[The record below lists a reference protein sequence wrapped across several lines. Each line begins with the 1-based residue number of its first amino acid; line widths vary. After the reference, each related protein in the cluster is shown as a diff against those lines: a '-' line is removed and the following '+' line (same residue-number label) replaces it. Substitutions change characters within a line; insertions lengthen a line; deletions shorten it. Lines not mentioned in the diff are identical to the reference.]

1 MPQDRASAEELL
13 NGVEGFLR
21 KDVLPQLSGAS
32 IYKCRVAANILSI
45 VQRELAQGSKAD
57 STELEGLQVLL
68 DRVGEGDDTSARLD
82 DLNAELCAKI
92 RSGELDERRDE
103 VIKAV
108 RRTLQDKLAI
118 ANPKYAGY
126 KESLLNN

>member
-13 NGVEGFLR
+13 GGVEAFLR

-45 VQRELAQGSKAD
+45 VQRELALGNGAD
-57 STELEGLQVLL
+57 STELQSLQKLL
-68 DRVGEGDDTSARLD
+68 GREGEGFDTSSRLD
-82 DLNAELCAKI
+82 DLNAELCTDI
-92 RSGELDERRDE
+92 RSGKLDEQRDG
-103 VIKAV
+103 VMNHV
-108 RRTLQDKLAI
+108 RSTLQDKLAI

-126 KESLLNN
+126 RESLGE

>member
-13 NGVEGFLR
+13 GGVEAFLR

-45 VQRELAQGSKAD
+45 VQRELALGEKAD
-57 STELEGLQVLL
+57 STELQSLQKLL
-68 DRVGEGDDTSARLD
+68 GREGEGFDASSRLD
-82 DLNAELCAKI
+82 DLNAELCTDI
-92 RSGELDERRDE
+92 RGGKLDGQRD
-103 VIKAV
+103 VVMNHV
-108 RRTLQDKLAI
+108 RSTLQDKLAI

-126 KESLLNN
+126 RESLGG

>member
-13 NGVEGFLR
+13 GGVEAFLR

-45 VQRELAQGSKAD
+45 VQRELAAGDQAD
-57 STELEGLQVLL
+57 DAELQGLQQLL
-68 DRVGEGDDTSARLD
+68 GRESEGYDTGSRLD
-82 DLNAELCAKI
+82 DLNAELCTAI
-92 RSGELDERRDE
+92 RSGQLDDSRRE
-103 VIKAV
+103 VMAHV
-108 RRTLQDKLAI
+108 RTTLQDKLAI

-126 KESLLNN
+126 RESLGE

>member
-13 NGVEGFLR
+13 GGVEAFLR
-21 KDVLPQLSGAS
+21 NDVLPQLSGAS

-45 VQRELAQGSKAD
+45 VQRELAQGEVAD
-57 STELEGLQVLL
+57 NKELEGLQNLL
-68 DRVGEGDDTSARLD
+68 AREGRGVDSEAQLD
-82 DLNAELCAKI
+82 DLNGVLCANI
-92 RSGELDERRDE
+92 RSGDLDGQRLA
-103 VIKAV
+103 VINHV

-126 KESLLNN
+126 RESLA